1 MFTRCGTCAIFTQ
14 GSNIDFNHTGVR
26 MTDNHFRTGIGF
38 DFHRL
43 VEGRDLILGGVN
55 IPYEKGLLGH
65 SDADVLVHAIC
76 DALLGACGLGDIG
89 IHFPDTDPA
98 YKGISSL
105 ELLGKTCALIDAN
118 GYRIV
123 NVDAVVLAEAP
134 KIMPH
139 RREMLSRIMQA
150 MVMAPPQALNLKAT
164 TTEGCG
170 MVGRGDGIGAMA
182 TALIERRPLDRD
194 GGP

>member
-1 MFTRCGTCAIFTQ
+1 MKIRI
-14 GSNIDFNHTGVR
+14 
-26 MTDNHFRTGIGF
+26 GIGY
-38 DFHRL
+38 DLHRL
-43 VEGRDLILGGVN
+43 EPGRPFRLGGVE
-55 IPYEKGLLGH
+55 IPFEKGPSGH
-65 SDADVLVHAIC
+65 SDADALVHAIC
-76 DALLGACGLGDIG
+76 DALLGACGLDDIG

-134 KIMPH
+134 KIMPF
-139 RREMLSRIMQA
+139 RREISTRILQA
-150 MVMAPPQALNLKAT
+150 MAMSPPQALNIKAT

-170 MVGRGDGIGAMA
+170 MIGRGEGIGAMA
-182 TALIERRPLDRD
+182 TALIERKPLDRD

>member
-1 MFTRCGTCAIFTQ
+1 
-14 GSNIDFNHTGVR
+14 
-26 MTDNHFRTGIGF
+26 MTPSDFRTGIGF

-43 VEGRDLILGGVN
+43 VEGRDLILGGVK

-65 SDADVLVHAIC
+65 SDADVLLHAIC

-105 ELLGKTCALIDAN
+105 ALLGKTCALIDAS

-134 KIMPH
+134 KIMPF
-139 RREMLSRIMQA
+139 RREMLSRITRA
-150 MVMAPPQALNLKAT
+150 MMMASPEVINLKAT

-170 MVGRGDGIGAMA
+170 MVGRGEGIGAMA
-182 TALIERRPLDRD
+182 TVLLERRPLDRD